1 MKNLLYGVSTQEI
14 LNSYDKFKITSTVLN
29 KHTLLESNSKLLM
42 SENGIALKYLQNA
55 YTASID
61 LVYID
66 PPFASNNIFT
76 VSDERSNT
84 VSRTKSGKVAYSDVF
99 LLEDY
104 LEFIKTR
111 LVLIRELMSEQGSIY
126 LHIDYKVG
134 HYVKIIMDEVFGLK
148 NFRND
153 ITRVKCNPK
162 NFSRR
167 AYGNV
172 KDVILFYTKSN
183 NYIWNDVTSEMTA
196 SSIDN
201 YKKMDIN
208 GRRYTTIPLH
218 APGETVDGE
227 TGKAWKGVFPPVGR
241 HWRTNLTT
249 LDKWDQEGLIEWSK
263 NNNPR
268 KKVYLDERN
277 GSKIQDI
284 WEFKDNPY
292 PSYPTEKNL
301 NMLKQIIL
309 NSSSESS
316 IVLDCFCGSGSTL
329 LAADQCNREW
339 IGIDN
344 SEEAINTTKVRL
356 SEINATYEECKI
368 SAK

>member
-1 MKNLLYGVSTQEI
+1 
-14 LNSYDKFKITSTVLN
+14 
-29 KHTLLESNSKLLM
+29 
-42 SENGIALKYLQNA
+42 
-55 YTASID
+55 
-61 LVYID
+61 
-66 PPFASNNIFT
+66 
-76 VSDERSNT
+76 
-84 VSRTKSGKVAYSDVF
+84 
-99 LLEDY
+99 
-104 LEFIKTR
+104 
-111 LVLIRELMSEQGSIY
+111 
-126 LHIDYKVG
+126 
-134 HYVKIIMDEVFGLK
+134 
-148 NFRND
+148 
-153 ITRVKCNPK
+153 
-162 NFSRR
+162 
-167 AYGNV
+167 
-172 KDVILFYTKSN
+172 
-183 NYIWNDVTSEMTA
+183 
-196 SSIDN
+196 
-201 YKKMDIN
+201 MDIN